1 MSKFV
6 ARVALAVSCLV
17 VVPSVVDAQ
26 ESGLEIGT
34 KGPAK
39 PFSAGLLIDFGT
51 DLGEDFNPWGLGLG
65 VKGGYN
71 LERLYLGVRFV
82 YQLGNSVDVVTPGL
96 STLEFTY
103 NLWELSL
110 EAGYDFTLQEKF
122 TLRPSLLLGMVSLIS
137 SADGPVFGGEAADTS
152 DTKLLIA
159 PGASLLYDLTE
170 QIFVGGDVRLPLV
183 IGGGSMIGLVFYVN
197 GGLHF

>member
-6 ARVALAVSCLV
+6 ALVAVVISCLV
-17 VVPSVVDAQ
+17 GVPSVDAQ

-39 PFSAGLLIDFGT
+39 PFSVGLLIDFGT
-51 DLGEDFNPWGLGLG
+51 DLTEDFNPWGLGFGLR
-65 VKGGYN
+65 GGYN
-71 LERLYLGVRFV
+71 LERLYVGVRFV

-110 EAGYDFTLQEKF
+110 EGGYDFTLQDKL
-122 TLRPSLLLGMVSLIS
+122 TLRPSLLLGIVSVIAS
-137 SADGPVFGGEAADTS
+137 SDGPVFGGEAADTS
-152 DTKLLIA
+152 DTNLLIA

-170 QIFVGGDVRLPLV
+170 QFFVGADVRLPVV
-183 IGGGSMIGLVFYVN
+183 IGGGSMLGLVFYVN